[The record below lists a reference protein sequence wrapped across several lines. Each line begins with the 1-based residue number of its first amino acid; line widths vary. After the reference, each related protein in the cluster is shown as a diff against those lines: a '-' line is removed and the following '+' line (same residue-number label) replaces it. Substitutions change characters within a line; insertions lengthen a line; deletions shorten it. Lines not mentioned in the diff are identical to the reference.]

1 MNGDIQVRFRERPG
15 GKFPGPTRLADTV
28 RGAEA
33 SANLYT
39 VIETAKVNGIEPYAY
54 LRHVFAELP
63 KATTLEDVEALLPGR
78 VDREQIRIANP

>member
-1 MNGDIQVRFRERPG
+1 
-15 GKFPGPTRLADTV
+15 
-28 RGAEA
+28 
-33 SANLYT
+33 
-39 VIETAKVNGIEPYAY
+39 VNGIEPYAY